1 MIHNHEVGS
10 SSLPRATKGH
20 REVAFD
26 FYPRTMLRVVPI
38 ILLLAACSV
47 PFDASDTEAIAG
59 VMRSQEKE
67 WDAGRIDGFM
77 DGYWDEVCFLGK
89 ADQDCGRA
97 AVTERYKKSYPDAAA
112 MGDLT
117 FKTIEL
123 LPAGDAHA
131 WCTGT
136 WQLVRATDTLA
147 GRFSLL
153 WQKREGQWRILRD
166 HSD

>member
-1 MIHNHEVGS
+1 MTKL
-10 SSLPRATKGH
+10 LP
-20 REVAFD
+20 F
-26 FYPRTMLRVVPI
+26 
-38 ILLLAACSV
+38 LLVLAGCAA
-47 PFDASDTEAIAG
+47 PFGDQDRQAIAA
-59 VMRSQEKE
+59 VMSAQEKE
-67 WDAGRIDGFM
+67 WDVGNIEGFM

-89 ADQDCGRA
+89 TDQNCGRA

-117 FKTIEL
+117 FATIEV
-123 LPAGDAHA
+123 LPAGNDHA

-136 WQLVRATDTLA
+136 WQLVRTADTLA

-153 WQKREGQWRILRD
+153 WQEREGEWRILRD

>member
-1 MIHNHEVGS
+1 
-10 SSLPRATKGH
+10 
-20 REVAFD
+20 
-26 FYPRTMLRVVPI
+26 
-38 ILLLAACSV
+38 
-47 PFDASDTEAIAG
+47 
-59 VMRSQEKE
+59 MRSQEKE

-153 WQKREGQWRILRD
+153 WQKREGEWRILRD